1 MIPVSFSNQK
11 NYLKVNNDQIIT
23 ITKGT
28 YSNSIPIETLDKS
41 RFTANI
47 QIEADNVGFTFQP
60 EHFVI
65 YLGDYH
71 TNFRI
76 GADKNLL
83 EKIYSFNLR
92 KTE

>member
-1 MIPVSFSNQK
+1 M
-11 NYLKVNNDQIIT
+11 
-23 ITKGT
+23 
-28 YSNSIPIETLDKS
+28 
-41 RFTANI
+41 
-47 QIEADNVGFTFQP
+47 GFTFQP

-71 TNFRI
+71 TDFRI

-92 KTE
+92 KTEKSLKPVYSVVSNMIIFVISKPVVIILP